1 MDWCTADLCDS
12 FSEELQIA
20 QPLFRAYGGTA
31 SFYGPAA
38 TVRVFEDNSLVR
50 EAFESDGQGRVLVVD
65 GAGSLRCALV
75 GDMLAKLAIDNGW
88 AGAIVNAPIRDS
100 RVIGE
105 MPIGIRALGTCP
117 LKSVKLGAGEKELP
131 VQFAGVSIRPGDWVY
146 ADEDGIVIATRELPL

>member
-31 SFYGPAA
+31 RFYGPAA
-38 TVRVFEDNSLVR
+38 TVKVFEDNSLVR
-50 EAFESDGQGRVLVVD
+50 EAFESDGMGRILVVD
-65 GAGSLRCALV
+65 GTGSLRCALL

-88 AGAIVNAPIRDS
+88 TGAIVNAPIRDS
-100 RVIGE
+100 KVIGK

-117 LKSVKLGAGEKELP
+117 LKSVKLGAGQRELP
-131 VQFAGVSIRPGDWVY
+131 VQFAGVSIKPGDWVY
-146 ADEDGIVIATRELPL
+146 ADEDGIVIASRELPL